1 MSPRP
6 HRAGRRGEGAPL
18 AQGAAKTRGGHGSP
32 LGRTVPRPRG
42 GRYLGSRANP
52 SKRPQA
58 HAWGL
63 FLSFGLIHA
72 ARRRSATPATPNATN
87 ANAVGSGTSEY
98 VTVMDEL
105 VNVSGEKVVTQMELL
120 VG

>member
-1 MSPRP
+1 MADRLY
-6 HRAGRRGEGAPL
+6 A
-18 AQGAAKTRGGHGSP
+18 T
-32 LGRTVPRPRG
+32 
-42 GRYLGSRANP
+42 
-52 SKRPQA
+52 
-58 HAWGL
+58 
-63 FLSFGLIHA
+63 
-72 ARRRSATPATPNATN
+72 RRRSATPATPNATN